1 MKYLSGFLLLL
12 AFNPASWAGCDE
24 VTSQCLVIDGDKEH
38 AESCEIAICAN
49 MNEYIV
55 DVSLENGGTIFMR
68 QDNQSQL
75 IRVNGKQGI
84 FIRPSPEKID
94 QTCYAMT
101 DKSLTYCLPDAV
113 L

>member
-1 MKYLSGFLLLL
+1 MKYPSGFLLLL
-12 AFNPASWAGCDE
+12 AFSHVTWAGCDE
-24 VTSQCLVIDGDKEH
+24 VTSQCLVINGGKEH
-38 AESCEIAICAN
+38 SESCEIAICAN

-55 DVSLENGGTIFMR
+55 DVTLENGGTIFMR

-75 IRVNGKQGI
+75 IRVNGNPGI
-84 FIRPSPEKID
+84 FIRQSPEKRD
-94 QTCYAMT
+94 QTCYAMA

>member
-24 VTSQCLVIDGDKEH
+24 VTSQCLVIDGQEERS
-38 AESCEIAICAN
+38 ESCEIAICAN
-49 MNEYIV
+49 MNEYLV

-94 QTCYAMT
+94 QTCYAMA

>member
-1 MKYLSGFLLLL
+1 
-12 AFNPASWAGCDE
+12 
-24 VTSQCLVIDGDKEH
+24 
-38 AESCEIAICAN
+38 

-55 DVSLENGGTIFMR
+55 DVALENGGTIFMR

-75 IRVNGKQGI
+75 IRVNGNPGI
-84 FIRPSPEKID
+84 FIRPSPEKTD
-94 QTCYAMT
+94 QTCYSMA

>member
-12 AFNPASWAGCDE
+12 AFSRASWAGCDE
-24 VTSQCLVIDGDKEH
+24 VTSQCLVIDGQEERS
-38 AESCEIAICAN
+38 ESCEIAICAN
-49 MNEYIV
+49 MNDYIV

-68 QDNQSQL
+68 QDNQLQL

-84 FIRPSPEKID
+84 FIRPSPEKRD
-94 QTCYAMT
+94 QTCYAMA